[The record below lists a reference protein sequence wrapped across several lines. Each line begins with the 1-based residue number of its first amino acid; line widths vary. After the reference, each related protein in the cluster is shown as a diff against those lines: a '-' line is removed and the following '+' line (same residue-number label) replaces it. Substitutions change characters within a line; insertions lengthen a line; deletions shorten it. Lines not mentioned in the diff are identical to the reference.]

1 MITNV
6 KLLSQLKNC
15 FFLLGVFPII
25 HVSGVDVKKE
35 YKGKKKESK
44 KEEKHAVILKVA
56 Y

>member
-6 KLLSQLKNC
+6 KLPSQLKNC
-15 FFLLGVFPII
+15 FFILGVSPII

-35 YKGKKKESK
+35 QKGKKKESK
-44 KEEKHAVILKVA
+44 KEEKHAVLLKVA